1 MNSNHQ
7 NITFTVESEEN
18 NSLPFLNINIF
29 CDGGKFQ
36 TLVYRKSTFRGVLTN
51 FESFLPIS
59 YKYNLVPTFLNRDFM
74 ICSSY
79 GTLHFEIPKL
89 KQLFWNKGYPKNL
102 ADRCIKMYLRKVFIK
117 HFNICIYIFSISW
130 QEVIRNQKTTAKCY
144 WNNFTILQI
153 KSLFQITI

>member
-7 NITFTVESEEN
+7 NIKFTVESEEN
-18 NSLPFLNINIF
+18 NSLSFLDINIF

-36 TLVYRKSTFRGVLTN
+36 ILVYRKSTFRGVLTN

-89 KQLFWNKGYPKNL
+89 KQLF
-102 ADRCIKMYLRKVFIK
+102 
-117 HFNICIYIFSISW
+117 
-130 QEVIRNQKTTAKCY
+130 
-144 WNNFTILQI
+144 
-153 KSLFQITI
+153 